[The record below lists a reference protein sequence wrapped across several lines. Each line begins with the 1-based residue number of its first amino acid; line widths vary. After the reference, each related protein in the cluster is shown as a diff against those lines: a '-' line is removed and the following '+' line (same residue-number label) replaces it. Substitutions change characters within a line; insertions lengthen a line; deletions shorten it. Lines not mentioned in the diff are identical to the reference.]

1 MADEAPAL
9 SGLAVG
15 RAGARAAM
23 PKSAVSGATGFAGLC
38 GLSGALAIV
47 ANTGMDSSLG
57 ALLCLAGVAAPMIL
71 WTTLVERAYRSP
83 DVEMDF
89 TTPRPLAGTLAT
101 TGVKLVGLGATG
113 LVIAAFYGLV
123 RHYDAPRYNFY
134 FDLLRDW
141 AIPLILLSV
150 LYVFLVDRYMMN
162 PRDSLWHAGSWLLR
176 FGRADMEMVKEH
188 ARCWGIKAFF
198 IPYMFGILRGP
209 LERLRA
215 DVTFDPA
222 SLASFSLNLALI
234 FEIYFATIGYIL
246 TIRPLDSHIRSANP
260 FVAGWVAALLCYPP
274 FLLAYRDG
282 PLDYQSSSPGWVKAL
297 GDNEAVMVVWLA
309 LLIAT
314 SVVWVWSTM
323 IFGLRWSNLTHRGII
338 TNGPY
343 RYFKHPDYLAK
354 NIRWWLLYVPFLSA
368 SALDAVQNCAL
379 LLVMNLIY
387 YWRAKTEERHLSE
400 DPRYVAYSAWIA
412 EHGVIPRTRRWLASG
427 ANWLRT

>member
-1 MADEAPAL
+1 
-9 SGLAVG
+9 
-15 RAGARAAM
+15 
-23 PKSAVSGATGFAGLC
+23 
-38 GLSGALAIV
+38 
-47 ANTGMDSSLG
+47 MDSSLG

-89 TTPRPLAGTLAT
+89 TRPRPLADTLAT

-176 FGRADMEMVKEH
+176 FGRADLEMVKEH

-198 IPYMFGILRGP
+198 IPFMFGILRGP
-209 LERLRA
+209 LERLRG

-282 PLDYQSSSPGWVKAL
+282 PLDYQSSSPGCVKAL
-297 GDNEAVMVVWLA
+297 GENEAVMVVWLA

-343 RYFKHPDYLAK
+343 RYFDPTGQILRFRTLQGRTAGVCQRLYPAVRAQGRISQPHASPRQERGAGPHHQVGPEGQARLLAPLPG
-354 NIRWWLLYVPFLSA
+354 RWHRRAGGAGPFAARYEDQGMAAAQGGVRRDRPPEGQHLREA
-368 SALDAVQNCAL
+368 GQGQGRERL
-379 LLVMNLIY
+379 
-387 YWRAKTEERHLSE
+387 RAMDL
-400 DPRYVAYSAWIA
+400 
-412 EHGVIPRTRRWLASG
+412 RRWPLSWPRRPSA
-427 ANWLRT
+427 R